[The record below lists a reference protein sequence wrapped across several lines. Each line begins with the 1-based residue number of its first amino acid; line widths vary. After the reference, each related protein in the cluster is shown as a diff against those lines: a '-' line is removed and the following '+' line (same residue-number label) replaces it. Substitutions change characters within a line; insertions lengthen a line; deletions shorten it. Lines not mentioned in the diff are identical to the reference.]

1 MYGGL
6 QIMTKKCLATLL
18 TAALAASMM
27 AGCGNSSGSAPA
39 AAATV
44 SAAET
49 KGSEASSD
57 TAAAKANKD
66 YKIAVVVKGNTNGWF
81 IRMNKGI
88 EQWAAETGIN
98 AWMTGP
104 TDTDS
109 AQQIQIIQDVI
120 NQNIDALC
128 VVPVDPVACEPVLQE
143 AREKGI
149 VVICHEGSNVENCDY
164 DIEAF
169 NNAGYGAFIMD
180 NLAELMNKEGTYTT
194 MVGFLTTASHNEWA
208 DGAVAQQKAEYS
220 NMTLLA
226 DLPRVESENNTET
239 AYEKAKEVLKKY
251 PELTGFTGSCSD
263 DTPGIARAIN
273 ELGLGGKVHVVG
285 TGMPNECREL
295 LKNGSLTSITLW
307 DPADAGYA
315 MCELA
320 RKCLEGEEIGSGT
333 NLGLAAYDNLIV
345 DESNSKLLMGNGFI
359 CVTADNVDD
368 YDF

>member
-1 MYGGL
+1 M
-6 QIMTKKCLATLL
+6 KKKLLAVLL
-18 TAALAASMM
+18 TTAMAASMV
-27 AGCGNSSGSAPA
+27 AGCGSSSGSAATAAPA
-39 AAATV
+39 AAAADTKAEGG
-44 SAAET
+44 SSDGAET
-49 KGSEASSD
+49 KDG
-57 TAAAKANKD
+57 KD

-81 IRMNKGI
+81 IRMNQGI
-88 EQWAAETGIN
+88 EKWAGETGIN

-120 NQNIDALC
+120 NQDIDALC
-128 VVPVDPVACEPVLQE
+128 VVPVDPAACEPVLQE

-180 NLAELMNKEGTYTT
+180 NLAKLMGEEGTYTT

-208 DGAVAQQKAEYS
+208 DGAVARQEEAYT

-226 DLPRVESENNTET
+226 ELPRVESENNTET

-251 PELTGFTGSCSD
+251 PEITGFTGSCSD

-273 ELGLGGKVHVVG
+273 ELGLSDKVHVVG

-295 LKNGSLTSITLW
+295 LKNGSLTCITLW

-320 RKCLEGEEIGSGT
+320 RKCLDGEEIGNGT
-333 NLGLAAYDNLIV
+333 DLGLPAYDSLIV
-345 DESNSKLLMGNGFI
+345 DENNSKLLMGNGFI
-359 CVTADNVDD
+359 SVTADNVDD